1 MAKNEEKNNL
11 IRVYA
16 QHLFNKST
24 SFYHCY
30 SLFYF
35 EVTIIKETTDTNQ
48 IVSFGLVDMG
58 DGPGPF
64 ETDAYLCLDNSTSS
78 PDSSGENG
86 DVYGCGLVIPPK
98 NESET
103 QKTFV
108 FFTKNGTEIGE
119 EILIEEDVDILKP
132 FIKLLSCSVEVNFGN
147 DLETMPFLYDISK
160 HF

>member
-1 MAKNEEKNNL
+1 
-11 IRVYA
+11 
-16 QHLFNKST
+16 
-24 SFYHCY
+24 
-30 SLFYF
+30 
-35 EVTIIKETTDTNQ
+35 
-48 IVSFGLVDMG
+48 MG

-132 FIKLLSCSVEVNFGN
+132 FIKLKSCSVEVNFGN
-147 DLETMPFLYDISK
+147 DLETKPFRYDIYK